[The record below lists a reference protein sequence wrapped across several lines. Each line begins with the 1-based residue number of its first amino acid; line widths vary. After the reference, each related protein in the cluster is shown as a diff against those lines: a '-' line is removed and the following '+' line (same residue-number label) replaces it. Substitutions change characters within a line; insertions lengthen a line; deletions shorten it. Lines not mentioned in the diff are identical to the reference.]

1 MQKYLVS
8 FLALLIS
15 ISVLTNSPHAEAGL
29 FSSLSKVASKAG
41 KAGKVAGAGKGMLT
55 AGGLSKLKT
64 VGAAAVLLEVA
75 PGGGGLR
82 YVDELGKTIKFNESP
97 SLSKIADEFNIPK
110 EKQVEVF
117 ADIDTLATSHPD
129 VLNIAK
135 SDNLFLVGK
144 NNTKLL
150 VSVGRD
156 NKLAVEFAPNVKV
169 RVAVASGDTKL
180 FQEASVHL
188 NRAPNLANIRQIALS
203 NDAKLTDLP
212 QVAFRQDGLP
222 VVGGISPDGIETAF
236 SIIKGQSALLSGK
249 IEDGFLLYKTGLTTT
264 GRVSLDRLKK
274 AASDANVDL
283 TIIDIG
289 STRQAK
295 IGSAS
300 KMSAKLAQARTN
312 ADVYSTLT
320 PKGQELLI
328 DASQD
333 IRGRVQ
339 ITAIATKPNKADGLT
354 SKAAIDTTSLA
365 ADVADYALMRAAVYG
380 ARAIHVY
387 TNDEDRARELANR
400 FIPGIPSWIQY
411 LAIVNLA
418 LGLFSSISGWR
429 FWRRVWP
436 TPQSWLLK
444 ILRLILYV
452 VPYLLLFGTIQMGV
466 SYVWDIM
473 KLVFAIIYWPIRLVI
488 KIMSLVISLFRK
500 PA

>member
-1 MQKYLVS
+1 MTY
-8 FLALLIS
+8 FLALFIS
-15 ISVLTNSPHAEAGL
+15 ISVLTNSPQAEAGL
-29 FSSLSKVASKAG
+29 FSSLTKVASKAG
-41 KAGKVAGAGKGMLT
+41 KAGKVAGAGKGILS

-82 YVDELGKTIKFNESP
+82 YVDELGKAIKFGDAP
-97 SLSKIADEFNIPK
+97 SVSKLADEFNIPK
-110 EKQVEVF
+110 GKPVEVF
-117 ADIDTLATSHPD
+117 ADIDTIATGHPD

-135 SDNLFLVGK
+135 SDSLFLVGK
-144 NNTKLL
+144 NNTKLP
-150 VSVGRD
+150 VSVSRN
-156 NKLAVEFAPNVKV
+156 NKLVVEFADGVKV
-169 RVAVASGDTKL
+169 AASDAKL
-180 FQEASVHL
+180 FQEAAVHL
-188 NRAPNLANIRQIALS
+188 NRAPNLANVRQIALS
-203 NDAKLTDLP
+203 NDAKITDLP

-222 VVGGISPDGIETAF
+222 VVGGMSPDGIETAF

-249 IEDGFLLYKTGLTTT
+249 IEDGFLIYKTGLTKT

-283 TIIDIG
+283 TIIDSG

-300 KMSAKLAQARTN
+300 KISAKLAKARTN

-320 PKGQELLI
+320 PKGQELVI
-328 DASQD
+328 NASQD

-339 ITAIATKPNKADGLT
+339 IAAIAIRPNKADELAST
-354 SKAAIDTTSLA
+354 VAEESTSLA
-365 ADVADYALMRAAVYG
+365 ADVADYALMRAAVHG

-387 TNDEDRARELANR
+387 SNDEDRTVELANR

-411 LAIVNLA
+411 LAIANLA

-444 ILRLILYV
+444 ILRAILYV

-466 SYVWDIM
+466 SYVWGIM
-473 KLVFAIIYWPIRLVI
+473 KLVFAIIYWPIRLI
-488 KIMSLVISLFRK
+488 GKIMSLVISLFRK